1 MFNIKVSINV
11 NGINYTKEI
20 DPSIRL
26 IDFLRDELKLKGTKE
41 GCGEGECGAC
51 TVILNGKAI
60 NSCLMLAS
68 SAHEKNVITIEG
80 ISDKDKL
87 HPIQEAFMEAGAVQC
102 GYCTPGMILSAK
114 ALLDKKPNASEEEI
128 KVALS
133 GNLCRCTGYKKIIQA
148 VMLAGDKL
156 NNK

>member
-11 NGINYTKEI
+11 NGINYTKDI

-51 TVILNGKAI
+51 TVIVNGKAI

-80 ISDKDKL
+80 ISDKDTL
-87 HPIQEAFMEAGAVQC
+87 HPIQEAFMETGAVQC

-148 VMLAGDKL
+148 VMLAQDKL

>member
-1 MFNIKVSINV
+1 M
-11 NGINYTKEI
+11 
-20 DPSIRL
+20 
-26 IDFLRDELKLKGTKE
+26 
-41 GCGEGECGAC
+41 
-51 TVILNGKAI
+51 
-60 NSCLMLAS
+60 
-68 SAHEKNVITIEG
+68 ITIEG
-80 ISDKDKL
+80 ISDKDTL
-87 HPIQEAFMEAGAVQC
+87 HPIQEAFMETGAVQC

-148 VMLAGDKL
+148 VMLAQDKL